1 MSFSFGQEQQMLRDS
16 AVRFA
21 ADAANSATVRE
32 SSAST
37 KGYSPTVWKEMVDL
51 GWTALAIPEKF
62 GGLGLGQIEQSIVA
76 AALGG
81 PLMPSPLL
89 AVTTATRALLL
100 AGSDD
105 QQQRWLP
112 AIAGGETIATVAL
125 TGPNHDNKTAVEL
138 QGENGQYMLAGEAG
152 FVVAGHVADLLI
164 VAARTSE
171 GGLKFVAIPA
181 TRPGITRERSDYI
194 DLTRAVARIRFDA
207 VKVEAEEI
215 LEIGGDTTLASMLAY
230 AKATVAAEQ
239 AAMADRALAITVDY
253 TKQRVQFGQPIGM
266 FQAIKHALADVA
278 VATEAADSAVWYA
291 AATADQRWHEFH
303 EAAAVAKLLAC
314 QAASRAA
321 AEMIQFHGGI
331 GFTWEH
337 DAHLYF
343 RRARAATN
351 LFGGLDA
358 QTDIICAAM
367 IEELSHAA

>member
-1 MSFSFGQEQQMLRDS
+1 MSFSFGQEQLMLRDS

-21 ADAANSATVRE
+21 ADAAASATVRTAAARTE
-32 SSAST
+32 
-37 KGYSPTVWKEMVDL
+37 GYDPAVWREMVDL
-51 GWTALAIPEKF
+51 GWTALAIPERF

-100 AGSDD
+100 AGSEE

-112 AIAGGETIATVAL
+112 AMAGGETIAAIAL
-125 TGPNHDNKTAVEL
+125 TGLTHDSKTAVQL
-138 QGENGQYMLAGEAG
+138 QGEDGQYVLAGEAG
-152 FVVAGHVADLLI
+152 FVVAGHVADFLI
-164 VAARTSE
+164 VAARTPD
-171 GGLKFVAIPA
+171 GTLKFVAIPA
-181 TRPGITRERSDYI
+181 SRRGITRERMDYI
-194 DLTRAVARIRFDA
+194 DLTRGVARIRFDG
-207 VKVEAEEI
+207 VVVEADEV
-215 LEIGGDTTLASMLAY
+215 LAIGGDATLASLLAY

-278 VATEAADSAVWYA
+278 VATEAAESAVWYA

-367 IEELSHAA
+367 IGELSHAA

>member
-1 MSFSFGQEQQMLRDS
+1 MSFSLGEEQLMLRES

-21 ADAANSATVRE
+21 ADTSTSGTVRA
-32 SSAST
+32 SAART
-37 KGYSPTVWKEMVDL
+37 EGYDPAVWREMIDL
-51 GWTALAIPEKF
+51 GWTALAIPERF

-76 AALGG
+76 AAVGG

-100 AGSDD
+100 AGSED

-112 AIAGGETIATVAL
+112 AIAAGGMIATVVL
-125 TGPNHDNKTAVEL
+125 TGLTDDSDVAVKL
-138 QGENGQYMLAGEAG
+138 QGENGQYELVGEAG
-152 FVVAGHVADLLI
+152 FVIAGHVADLLV
-164 VAARTSE
+164 VAARTPD

-181 TRPGITRERSDYI
+181 TRRGVTRERMDYI
-194 DLTRAVARIRFDA
+194 DLTRAVARIRFDG
-207 VKVEAEEI
+207 VIVEADEV
-215 LEIGGDTTLASMLAY
+215 LAIGGEATLDSLLAY

-266 FQAIKHALADVA
+266 FQAVKHTLADVA
-278 VATEAADSAVWYA
+278 VATEAAESAVWYA

-367 IEELSHAA
+367 IEDISNAA